1 MNILEENEESDD
13 LTFEELCNVLDTT
26 CRNSGV
32 PPLEAITALEI
43 VKHELMHLV
52 TRVTTVTSE

>member
-32 PPLEAITALEI
+32 PPLKAIAALEI
-43 VKHELMHLV
+43 VKHELMHE
-52 TRVTTVTSE
+52 VTTVTNE